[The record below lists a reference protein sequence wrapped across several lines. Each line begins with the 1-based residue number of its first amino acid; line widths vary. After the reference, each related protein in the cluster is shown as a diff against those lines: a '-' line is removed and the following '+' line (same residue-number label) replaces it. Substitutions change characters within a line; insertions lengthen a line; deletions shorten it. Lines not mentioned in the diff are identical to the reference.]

1 MSKNITITKNI
12 SEPWFSLI
20 KVGLKTV
27 EGRLNKGDFMSLN
40 KGDILH
46 ITNNELGFMRSYE
59 IKITSIHKYKTFS
72 EYLEKE
78 KLEKCLPGID
88 TIDEGVKVYYK
99 YYSKLDEE
107 KYNIIAIRFRL
118 SFTKT

>member
-1 MSKNITITKNI
+1 MNKNRTITKNI

-20 KVGLKTV
+20 KVKLKTV
-27 EGRLNKGDFMSLN
+27 EGRLNKGDFMLLD
-40 KGDILH
+40 KGNILK
-46 ITNNELGFMRSYE
+46 ITNDELGFMRDYE

-99 YYSKLDEE
+99 YYSKSDEE

-118 SFTKT
+118 VE

>member
-1 MSKNITITKNI
+1 MSKLITKKI
-12 SEPWFSLI
+12 DEPWFSLI

-40 KGDILH
+40 KGDILN
-46 ITNNELGFMRSYE
+46 ITNNELGFERKYQ
-59 IKITSIHKYKTFS
+59 IKITSVHKYNTFS

-88 TIDEGVKVYYK
+88 TIEQGVSIYYK
-99 YYSKLDEE
+99 YYKKDDED
-107 KYNIIAIRFRL
+107 KYKIIAIRL
-118 SFTKT
+118 KVIN

>member
-1 MSKNITITKNI
+1 MSKLITKDI

-27 EGRLNKGDFMSLN
+27 EGRLNKGDFASLT
-40 KGDILH
+40 KGDCIKVDN
-46 ITNNELGFMRSYE
+46 IQLGFMRNYT
-59 IKITSIHKYKTFS
+59 IKITSIHKYTSFK

-88 TIDEGVKVYYK
+88 TIEDGVKVYYK
-99 YYSKLDEE
+99 YYPKKEDEE
-107 KYNIIAIRFRL
+107 KYKIVAIRF
-118 SFTKT
+118 KIIK

>member
-1 MSKNITITKNI
+1 MSNTLNKNI

-20 KVGLKTV
+20 KLGLKKV
-27 EGRLNKGDFMSLN
+27 EGRLNKGDFSLLN

-46 ITNNELGFMRSYE
+46 ITNNELGFIREYDLIVTSTYE
-59 IKITSIHKYKTFS
+59 YKTFA

-88 TIDEGVKVYYK
+88 NIEDGVKVYYK
-99 YYSKLDEE
+99 YYTKQDET
-107 KYNIIAIRFRL
+107 KYNIIAIRFRI
-118 SFTKT
+118 KK

>member
-1 MSKNITITKNI
+1 MSKNITKNI

-40 KGDILH
+40 RGDILI
-46 ITNNELGFMRSYE
+46 ITNTELGFMREYK
-59 IKITSIHKYKTFS
+59 IKITSIHNYKTFS

-99 YYSKLDEE
+99 YYSKSDEE
-107 KYNIIAIRFRL
+107 KYKIIAIRFRL
-118 SFTKT
+118 VK

>member
-1 MSKNITITKNI
+1 MSKLITKDI

-27 EGRLNKGDFMSLN
+27 EGRLNKGDFASLT
-40 KGDILH
+40 KGDCIKVDN
-46 ITNNELGFMRSYE
+46 IELGFMRNYT
-59 IKITSIHKYKTFS
+59 IKITSIHKYTSFK

-88 TIDEGVKVYYK
+88 TIEDGIKVYYK
-99 YYSKLDEE
+99 YYLKEAED
-107 KYNIIAIRFRL
+107 KYKIIAIRF
-118 SFTKT
+118 KIVK

>member
-1 MSKNITITKNI
+1 MSKLITKNI

-27 EGRLNKGDFMSLN
+27 EGRLNKGDFASLI
-40 KGDILH
+40 KGDCIKLVN
-46 ITNNELGFMRSYE
+46 TELGFMRDYT
-59 IKITSIHKYKTFS
+59 IKITSIHKYISFR

-88 TIDEGVKVYYK
+88 TIEDGVKVYYK
-99 YYSKLDEE
+99 YYLKEDEE
-107 KYNIIAIRFRL
+107 KYKIVAIRF
-118 SFTKT
+118 KIIK

>member
-1 MSKNITITKNI
+1 MSKLLTKDI

-27 EGRLNKGDFMSLN
+27 EGRLNKGDFAALT
-40 KGDILH
+40 KGDCIKVV
-46 ITNNELGFMRSYE
+46 NNDLGFIRNYT
-59 IKITSIHKYKTFS
+59 IKITSIHKYTSFK

-88 TIDEGVKVYYK
+88 TIEDGVKVYYK
-99 YYSKLDEE
+99 YYSKEEEE
-107 KYNIIAIRFRL
+107 KYKIVAIRF
-118 SFTKT
+118 KIIK

>member
-1 MSKNITITKNI
+1 MSKNTTITKNI

-40 KGDILH
+40 KGDILS
-46 ITNNELGFMRSYE
+46 ITNNELGFERKYE
-59 IKITSIHKYKTFS
+59 IQITSIHKYKTFS
-72 EYLEKE
+72 DYLKKE
-78 KLEKCLPGID
+78 KIEKCLPGID
-88 TIDEGVKVYYK
+88 TIEDGVKVYYK
-99 YYSKLDEE
+99 YYSKHDEE

-118 SFTKT
+118 VK

>member
-1 MSKNITITKNI
+1 MSKNISKNI

-40 KGDILH
+40 KGDILN
-46 ITNNELGFMRSYE
+46 ITNNELGFMREYK
-59 IKITSIHKYKTFS
+59 IKITSITKYKSFS

-88 TIDEGVKVYYK
+88 TIEDGVKVYYK
-99 YYSKLDEE
+99 YYSKVDEE
-107 KYNIIAIRFRL
+107 KYNITAIRFRIINI
-118 SFTKT
+118 

>member
-1 MSKNITITKNI
+1 MSKLLTKDI

-27 EGRLNKGDFMSLN
+27 EGRLNKGDFAALT
-40 KGDILH
+40 KGDCIKVVN
-46 ITNNELGFMRSYE
+46 TEFNKELGFMRNYI
-59 IKITSIHKYKTFS
+59 IKITSIHKYTSFK

-88 TIDEGVKVYYK
+88 TIEDGVKVYYK
-99 YYSKLDEE
+99 YYSKEDEE
-107 KYNIIAIRFRL
+107 KYKIVAIRF
-118 SFTKT
+118 KIIK

>member
-1 MSKNITITKNI
+1 MLTKNI

-27 EGRLNKGDFMSLN
+27 EGRLNKGDFALLN
-40 KGDILH
+40 KGDSIK
-46 ITNNELGFMRSYE
+46 IVNTDTDFGFMRDYE
-59 IKITSIHKYKTFS
+59 IKITSIHKYNSFK

-88 TIDEGVKVYYK
+88 TIEDGIKVYYK
-99 YYSKLDEE
+99 YYSKEDED
-107 KYNIIAIRFRL
+107 KYKIIAIRFRIV
-118 SFTKT
+118 K

>member
-1 MSKNITITKNI
+1 MSKTITKNI

-20 KVGLKTV
+20 KVGLKSV

-40 KGDILH
+40 RGDILT
-46 ITNNELGFMRSYE
+46 ITNNELGFNRTYQ

-88 TIDEGVKVYYK
+88 TIEEGIKVYYK
-99 YYSKLDEE
+99 YYSKHDEE
-107 KYNIIAIRFRL
+107 KYTIIAIRFRII
-118 SFTKT
+118 K

>member
-1 MSKNITITKNI
+1 MSKLLTKNI

-27 EGRLNKGDFMSLN
+27 EGRLNKGDFASLI
-40 KGDILH
+40 KGDCIKFVN
-46 ITNNELGFMRSYE
+46 TEELGFMRNYT
-59 IKITSIHKYKTFS
+59 IKITSIHKYTSFK

-88 TIDEGVKVYYK
+88 TIEDGVKVYYK
-99 YYSKLDEE
+99 YYSKEEEE
-107 KYNIIAIRFRL
+107 KYKIVAIRF
-118 SFTKT
+118 KIIK